1 MGALAS
7 VAHIGPRL
15 AATAAGVGVPV
26 ARPWPTPLPQEGAAG
41 VHRAPPGMVEVV
53 RRERAGVMT
62 VQTDE
67 AHILVIAPSV
77 EVEAVRISTEQFSSP
92 IPVGRA
98 AVIAQAGSYQLDY
111 PPDSEL
117 ILIQLGRARFQAWLS
132 ARFAEP
138 RRLRR
143 TVTILGYAAD
153 MFDVVDL
160 AQDCAKDRA
169 FARGGASQDELC
181 QALVEA
187 LNETGPAHDV
197 WVTVQTLKRATDY
210 ILDTAGDCIPDSVAD
225 AAGMTLK
232 TLHRQAQ
239 AVLGTSLSAFI
250 RDVRLTAAHRRLTSS
265 MESRSIAALARD
277 LGFASGSVFARSY
290 RQRFGETPTETRA
303 QAVLRQR

>member
-7 VAHIGPRL
+7 VSHIGPRL
-15 AATAAGVGVPV
+15 AATAAGTCAPG
-26 ARPWPTPLPQEGAAG
+26 ARPWPAPLPNPVAAG
-41 VHRAPPGMVEVV
+41 APSMVEVV
-53 RRERAGVMT
+53 RRQRAGVMT

-67 AHILVIAPSV
+67 AHVLVIAPFV
-77 EVEAVRISTEQFSSP
+77 DVEAVRISTEQFSSP

-98 AVIAQAGSYQLDY
+98 AVVAQAGSYQLDY
-111 PPDSEL
+111 PPHSEVV
-117 ILIQLGRARFQAWLS
+117 LIQLARGRFQAWLT

-153 MFDVVDL
+153 MFDVIDL
-160 AQDCAKDRA
+160 ARDCAKDRA
-169 FARGGASQDELC
+169 FARGSSSQDELC

-187 LNETGPAHDV
+187 LNETGPANDV

-210 ILDTAGDCIPDSVAD
+210 ILDNAGDCTPETVAD

-250 RDVRLTAAHRRLTSS
+250 RDVRLTAAHRRLKTG
-265 MESRSIAALARD
+265 MESRPIAMLARD

-290 RQRFGETPTETRA
+290 RQRFGETPTATRT
-303 QAVLRQR
+303 QAVLGQK